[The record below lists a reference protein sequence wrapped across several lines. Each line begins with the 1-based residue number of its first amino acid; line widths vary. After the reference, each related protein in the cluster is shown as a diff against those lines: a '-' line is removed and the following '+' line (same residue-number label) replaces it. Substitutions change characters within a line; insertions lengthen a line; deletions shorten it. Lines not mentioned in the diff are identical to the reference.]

1 MSAPAGAALCSAV
14 LQMKKCGYDDDDDD
28 PVSDVVSN
36 VMLGMTEGDEG
47 DEDVGSQDLIIAAQ
61 NTEDGKTSI
70 IRDK

>member
-1 MSAPAGAALCSAV
+1 MCSAV
-14 LQMKKCGYDDDDDD
+14 LASLQMKKCGYDDDDDDD

-36 VMLGMTEGDEG
+36 VMLGMTEGDE
-47 DEDVGSQDLIIAAQ
+47 DVGSEELIIAAQ

>member
-1 MSAPAGAALCSAV
+1 
-14 LQMKKCGYDDDDDD
+14 MKKCGYDDDDD

-36 VMLGMTEGDEG
+36 VMLGMTEGDE
-47 DEDVGSQDLIIAAQ
+47 DVGSEDLITAAQ

>member
-1 MSAPAGAALCSAV
+1 MQFLTS
-14 LQMKKCGYDDDDDD
+14 LQMKKCGYDDDD

-36 VMLGMTEGDEG
+36 VMLGMTEGDE
-47 DEDVGSQDLIIAAQ
+47 DVGSEELIIAAQ

>member
-1 MSAPAGAALCSAV
+1 
-14 LQMKKCGYDDDDDD
+14 MKKCGYDDDDDDD